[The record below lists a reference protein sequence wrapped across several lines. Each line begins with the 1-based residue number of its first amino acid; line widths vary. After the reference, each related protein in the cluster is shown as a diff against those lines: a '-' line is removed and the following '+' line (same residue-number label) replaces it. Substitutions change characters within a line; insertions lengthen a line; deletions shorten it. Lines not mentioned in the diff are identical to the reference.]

1 MKYFKISLIYT
12 TFICCTSIV
21 FSQKEEKNEGVKIE
35 YNAKLIQSKANK
47 DKVQSIDKE
56 SKTRNKISTEEKALR
71 REEER
76 EVLIRQTQNI

>member
-47 DKVQSIDKE
+47 DKVKSIDKE